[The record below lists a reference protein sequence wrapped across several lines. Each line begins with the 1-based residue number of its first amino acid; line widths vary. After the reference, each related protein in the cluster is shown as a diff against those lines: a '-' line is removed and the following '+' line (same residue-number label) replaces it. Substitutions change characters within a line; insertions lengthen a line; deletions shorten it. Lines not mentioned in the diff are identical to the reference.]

1 MSFDF
6 SHFESDINKAQQHFR
21 QEIAQIRSGRATTQ
35 LLDPVS
41 VEAYGTRMR
50 INEVANVSVP
60 DATLL
65 LVSPWD
71 KSLLQA
77 IEKAIAS
84 AGINLNPVV
93 DGQVIRIVVPALT
106 QERRQ
111 ELVKVVHQ
119 RAEAG
124 RVMIRT
130 IRTETKKAIE
140 KQKGQD
146 GVSEDAIELELVEL
160 EDRVKAVL
168 AELDQLVADKE
179 AELLKI

>member
-6 SHFESDINKAQQHFR
+6 QSFDQDVSKAFAHVA
-21 QEIAQIRSGRATTQ
+21 QEISQIRSGRATVQ

-41 VEAYGTRMR
+41 VEAYGTRMK
-50 INEVANVSVP
+50 IQEVANVSAP

-65 LVSPWD
+65 MVSPWD
-71 KSLLQA
+71 KSLLGA

-84 AGINLNPVV
+84 AGLNLSPVV

-106 QERRQ
+106 EERRH

-124 RVMIRT
+124 RVMLRT

-140 KQKGQD
+140 RQKGQSE
-146 GVSEDAIELELVEL
+146 VSEDSIEADLQNLESK
-160 EDRVKAVL
+160 VKEAL
-168 AELDQLVADKE
+168 ANIDQLASDKE

>member
-6 SHFESDINKAQQHFR
+6 TQFDNDCLKALTHLR
-21 QEIAQIRSGRATTQ
+21 QEMSQIRSGRATAQ

-50 INEVANVSVP
+50 INELANVSVP
-60 DATLL
+60 DATLIT
-65 LVSPWD
+65 VSPWD
-71 KSLLQA
+71 KSLLSA

-84 AGINLNPVV
+84 ASLNLNPVV
-93 DGQVIRIVVPALT
+93 DGQIIRIVVPALT
-106 QERRQ
+106 EERRH

-124 RVMIRT
+124 RVMLRT

-140 KQKGQD
+140 RQEGQD
-146 GVSEDAIELELVEL
+146 GVSEDGIEADLQVLETK
-160 EDRVKAVL
+160 VKESL
-168 AELDQLVADKE
+168 AEIDAMTTDKE